1 MERQRS
7 QRERGN
13 VNAVQPAVCAPSAAL
28 VNIPGCVEHLLFYI
42 SLLLLLLKDI
52 LREGVLR
59 ACIYVF
65 VCVCVNARQQAL
77 CREANNKLSC
87 WLLIC
92 MDKRSHNEPHNVS
105 CLVHHLKEAAMS
117 VSHRNVQVSP

>member
-42 SLLLLLLKDI
+42 SLLLLLLKEI

-65 VCVCVNARQQAL
+65 VCV
-77 CREANNKLSC
+77 
-87 WLLIC
+87 
-92 MDKRSHNEPHNVS
+92 
-105 CLVHHLKEAAMS
+105 
-117 VSHRNVQVSP
+117 